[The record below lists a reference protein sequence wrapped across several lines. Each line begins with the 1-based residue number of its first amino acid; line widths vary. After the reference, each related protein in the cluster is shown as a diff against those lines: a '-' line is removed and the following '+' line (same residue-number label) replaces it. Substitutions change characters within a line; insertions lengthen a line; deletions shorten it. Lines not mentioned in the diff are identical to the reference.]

1 MYCGKTGLRYFEYAD
16 IVEMAQLSVIMCI
29 AATILRTFVMLYILD
44 PLSKIMVRPERILKF
59 QQSVWRFV
67 LYSIATISAVVV
79 FMTDNTVD
87 FKQPSFFE
95 EWPFYNPGNGVKFM
109 YALYAGFYIHQSVYL
124 FSDERL
130 DDFNEHVFHH
140 AITLVLVGVSWAFHF
155 TKIGFF
161 IMTLHDGSDVF
172 LELAKCM
179 NYAKELRPRLSIV
192 SDVSFVIFASSF
204 FYLRLYMYPVYAIGS
219 VLNPYDAC
227 AHVSCALDERDVS
240 VSYCASKPI
249 YTVAIVALT
258 SLYILQV
265 MWAFRIVNVIA
276 KVIAGHPLEDSR
288 E

>member
-1 MYCGKTGLRYFEYAD
+1 MYCGKTGLRNFEYAD
-16 IVEMAQLSVIMCI
+16 IVEMAQLSVIMCVV
-29 AATILRTFVMLYILD
+29 ATILRTVVMLYILD
-44 PLSKIMVRPERILKF
+44 PLSEIMVRPERMLKF
-59 QQSVWRFV
+59 QQSAWRFV

-79 FMTDNTVD
+79 FASDNTVD

-95 EWPFYNPGNGVKFM
+95 DWPFYNPGIGIKFM
-109 YALYAGFYIHQSVYL
+109 YALYSGFYIHQSIYL

-130 DDFNEHVFHH
+130 DDFNEHVLHH
-140 AITLVLVGVSWAFHF
+140 AITLVLVGMSWAFNF

-179 NYAKELRPRLSIV
+179 NYAKEVFPRLSIV
-192 SDVSFVIFASSF
+192 SDVSFMIFASSF

-219 VLNPYDAC
+219 VINPYDAC
-227 AHVSCALDERDVS
+227 AHVSCALYEGGVS
-240 VSYCASKPI
+240 LSYCVNKPI

-258 SLYILQV
+258 SLYMLQI
-265 MWAFRIVNVIA
+265 MWAFRIINVIA
-276 KVIAGHPLEDSR
+276 KVIAGHPLEDNR

>member
-1 MYCGKTGLRYFEYAD
+1 MYCGKTGLRDFEYAD
-16 IVEMAQLSVIMCI
+16 VVEIAQFSIIMCV
-29 AATILRTFVMLYILD
+29 ATTILRTFVMLYILY
-44 PLSKIMVRPERILKF
+44 PLSEIMVRPERILKF
-59 QQSVWRFV
+59 QQSAWRFV

-95 EWPFYNPGNGVKFM
+95 EWPFYNPGNGIKFM
-109 YALYAGFYIHQSVYL
+109 YSLYAGFYIHQSVYL

-140 AITLVLVGVSWAFHF
+140 AITLVLVCVSWTFNF

-192 SDVSFVIFASSF
+192 SDVSFIIFASSF
-204 FYLRLYMYPVYAIGS
+204 FYLRLYMYPLYAIGS

-227 AHVSCALDERDVS
+227 AHASCALYEGGVS
-240 VSYCASKPI
+240 LSYCASKPV

-265 MWAFRIVNVIA
+265 MWAFRIINVIA